1 MMDEKDTAIQNL
13 KIEVQAKT
21 DENALAAQQLWD
33 EQQANAATKARL
45 AQSEAAHQQ
54 TKKRVAELEAQVQAA
69 ADEKAAAEAAA
80 AQRALEPV
88 PPPASE
94 VRAELLAAF
103 DAQMAA
109 LQSELAQSAGL
120 SDEDVQMADGDDT
133 FCVGQDGFDSAA
145 MLKAGVPVEEMAKEY
160 LQRAMQRAAASVE
173 PARLQAV
180 AGWQAELRKRR
191 QLQDQ
196 LQELKGSIRVMCR
209 VRPLAPSEGPAPVVN
224 VTADGGEVMLAGK
237 DGSKRFAFD
246 FCFGPSSDQAAVFEE
261 VEPVVEQVLAGFN
274 VCIFA
279 YGQTGSGK
287 THTMQGANAEAAAG
301 INPRALRRLFEAVR
315 ERKQMA
321 KLGSNGMATKESGD
335 DGWEYEVSVS
345 YLEIYNETLVDLLV
359 ERPKGI
365 DKKPEKLDI
374 KGTGQTVCVSGLS
387 SMAVATAA
395 EVEEAM
401 ALGASRRSV
410 TATKMNSA
418 SSRSHSIVVV
428 TVTGRNRA
436 TGRESH
442 GKLNLVDLAGSERPK
457 KSGVEGQALT
467 EAQNINKSLSALG
480 DVMAALQKKEAHVP
494 FRNSKLTHLLSDSLG
509 GDSKTFMFVNINPA
523 ADSAPESLSSL
534 TFAEKVRKVEL
545 GKASKKVVEGASQS
559 DLRAAREAEQRAAAE
574 ARECKQRCAELEHEA
589 GVLRGSQQRVEAE
602 LAQQRKAAAEYR
614 DTEDFLKQQGE
625 ERRGTEASQAAKE
638 RTLRLAAEKQLKA
651 VAEQLQ
657 ASQKALATANAAT
670 AAAPPAP
677 LALSGPSFSVPWG
690 EAAAQQ
696 QQQQQQLQPP
706 EAAEARAATAAA
718 ALKQRAAA
726 ALDAGASPRGASPRS
741 SGAAAAAA
749 AAAAQSTAPGPL
761 LSLGAGGLMDA
772 PIAFT
777 AGLSGAP
784 TLCLQPPIAP
794 LPMMAQPMAF
804 TQPQPM
810 ALQPPSGGGL
820 TQQMRRSP
828 RLAEA
833 SPFADGG
840 GTPSSKQPRLGGVD
854 SVRSNKKVTFSFS
867 KPMSGGGAAAA
878 AAAEADEEADDA
890 FPSFAGFGGSA
901 EPSAKENDEASN
913 HALAPPS
920 IRKAAKASPHVA
932 TNAFGAAPGNHVPPP
947 PSLLGLG
954 GSLGGPRRAV
964 AGGGGAKRAPSK
976 RLSIQGSQGGAIGKS
991 RGANRRMSLM
1001 DRQAGAADA
1010 LREKRSQQGAPDRR
1024 MTFSAF
1030 GGP

>member
-321 KLGSNGMATKESGD
+321 KLGSNGTATKESGD

-820 TQQMRRSP
+820 AQQMRRSP

-890 FPSFAGFGGSA
+890 FPSFVGFGGSA

>member
-321 KLGSNGMATKESGD
+321 KLGSNGTATKESGD

-677 LALSGPSFSVPWG
+677 LALGGPSFSVPWG

-696 QQQQQQLQPP
+696 QQQQQPPQPP

-726 ALDAGASPRGASPRS
+726 ALDAGASPRS

-749 AAAAQSTAPGPL
+749 AAAAQSTTPGPL

-820 TQQMRRSP
+820 AQQMRRSP

-890 FPSFAGFGGSA
+890 FPSFVGFGGSA

-913 HALAPPS
+913 HAPAPPS